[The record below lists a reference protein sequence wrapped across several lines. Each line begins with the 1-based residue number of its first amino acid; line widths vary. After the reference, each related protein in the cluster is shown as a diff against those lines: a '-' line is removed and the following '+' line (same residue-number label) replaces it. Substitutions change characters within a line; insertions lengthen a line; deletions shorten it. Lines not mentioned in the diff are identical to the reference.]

1 MKERLITFG
10 LALAAFALFYTL
22 MAPKPSVPQER
33 VTRPISI
40 EAGPNGHAALF
51 RWLEA
56 ERVPVASFRERYTE
70 LSKQFAPTSATG
82 HLLISAAPHDYPI
95 RSSEIAPLRDW
106 IAAGNTLLVL
116 AGLSDTPEWS
126 MG

>member
-1 MKERLITFG
+1 MKERVVTFA

-22 MAPKPSVPQER
+22 MAPKPSAPQER

-56 ERVPVASFRERYTE
+56 ERVPVA
-70 LSKQFAPTSATG
+70 
-82 HLLISAAPHDYPI
+82 
-95 RSSEIAPLRDW
+95 
-106 IAAGNTLLVL
+106 
-116 AGLSDTPEWS
+116 
-126 MG
+126 